1 MPVTRPKSA
10 QFKKLHTCFAK
21 MAYFYP
27 FNTRVTVRYKHIRY
41 VVLLGAVAI
50 LGIIAIQ
57 VYFMKKEWG
66 NKEKQF
72 AQTVTI
78 CLRNVATKI
87 YKINNTMPSVPNP
100 VRQLSSNYF
109 VVDVNSELDANIL
122 EHYLKTEFE
131 RYNIQTDFEYAIYNC
146 ESNVMEYGNY
156 IFHTGKVKED
166 ALSVNLPKYS
176 GYNYYFGVN
185 FPLLN
190 NTIAGDMTLWFF
202 LVGILF
208 VSVIFFAYSIFVILK
223 QKKFSE
229 LQRDFINNMTHEF
242 KTPIASIN
250 IAADVISNPES
261 IHEPARIL
269 TYGSVIKQEVNRLN
283 EQVDKVLQIAH
294 VEKSGFNLRMEAL
307 DLNAIIK
314 KVSENCLAN
323 HDNKILITTELSDD
337 VGLIEGDRM
346 HLTNI
351 FYNLLDNAVKY
362 AGDVPEIRI
371 QTTRRAN
378 KILVTLSDNGPG
390 IARAHQKR
398 VFQKFY
404 RVPTANVHDVKG
416 FGLGLFY
423 VKSICDAH
431 RWKISL
437 DPIPEKGTT
446 FILEITQKQLNG

>member
-1 MPVTRPKSA
+1 MR
-10 QFKKLHTCFAK
+10 F
-21 MAYFYP
+21 
-27 FNTRVTVRYKHIRY
+27 KHIRF
-41 VVLLGAVAI
+41 VVSLGAFAI
-50 LGIIAIQ
+50 IGIIAVQ
-57 VYFMKKEWG
+57 LYFMKKEWS

-78 CLRNVATKI
+78 CLRNVAIKI
-87 YKINNTMPSVPNP
+87 YKFNNTAPSVPNP

-109 VVDVNSELDANIL
+109 VVDVNSEIDANIL
-122 EHYLKTEFE
+122 EHYLKAEFE
-131 RYNIQTDFEYAIYNC
+131 RYNVQTDFEYGIYNC
-146 ESNVMEYGNY
+146 ETNVMEYGNY
-156 IFHTGKVKED
+156 VFYNGKVKQD
-166 ALSVNLPKYS
+166 AISSNLGMYS

-190 NTIAGDMTLWFF
+190 NTIAGDMTIWFF
-202 LVGILF
+202 LVGILA

-223 QKKFSE
+223 QKQLSE

-261 IHEPARIL
+261 IREPSRIL

-283 EQVDKVLQIAH
+283 DQVDKMLQIARI
-294 VEKSGFNLRMEAL
+294 EKSGFHLKMESL
-307 DLNAIIK
+307 DLNAII
-314 KVSENCLAN
+314 SQAIENCLAN
-323 HDNKILITTELSDD
+323 NGSKIKIKSHLAAD
-337 VGLIEGDRM
+337 VGLVEGDRM

-362 AGDVPEIRI
+362 SDDSPEIQI
-371 QTTRRAN
+371 SSVCEQK
-378 KILVTLSDNGPG
+378 KIIISFSDNGPG
-390 IARAHQKR
+390 IARIHQKR

-404 RVPTANVHDVKG
+404 RIPTANVHDVKG

-431 RWKISL
+431 HWKINL
-437 DPIPEKGTT
+437 DPSPAKGTT
-446 FILEITQKQLNG
+446 FILEIPQKPMSK

>member
-1 MPVTRPKSA
+1 MR
-10 QFKKLHTCFAK
+10 F
-21 MAYFYP
+21 
-27 FNTRVTVRYKHIRY
+27 KHIRF
-41 VVLLGAVAI
+41 VVSLGAFAI
-50 LGIIAIQ
+50 IGIIAVQ
-57 VYFMKKEWG
+57 LYFMKKEWS

-78 CLRNVATKI
+78 CLRNVAIKI
-87 YKINNTMPSVPNP
+87 YKFNNTAPSVPNP

-109 VVDVNSELDANIL
+109 VVDVNSEIDANIL
-122 EHYLKTEFE
+122 EHYLKAEFE
-131 RYNIQTDFEYAIYNC
+131 RYNVQTDFEYGIYNC
-146 ESNVMEYGNY
+146 ETNVMEYGNY
-156 IFHTGKVKED
+156 VFYNGKVKQD
-166 ALSVNLPKYS
+166 AISSNLGMYS

-190 NTIAGDMTLWFF
+190 NTIAGDMTIWFF
-202 LVGILF
+202 LVGILA

-223 QKKFSE
+223 QKQLSE

-261 IHEPARIL
+261 IREPSRIL

-283 EQVDKVLQIAH
+283 DQVDKVLQIARI
-294 VEKSGFNLRMEAL
+294 EKSGFHLKMESL
-307 DLNAIIK
+307 DLNAIISQA
-314 KVSENCLAN
+314 VANCLAN
-323 HDNKILITTELSDD
+323 NGSKIKIKSHLAAD
-337 VGLIEGDRM
+337 VGLVEGDRM

-362 AGDVPEIRI
+362 SDDSPEIQI
-371 QTTRRAN
+371 SSVCEQK
-378 KILVTLSDNGPG
+378 KIIISFSDNGPG
-390 IARAHQKR
+390 IARIHQKR

-404 RVPTANVHDVKG
+404 RIPTANVHDVKG

-431 RWKISL
+431 HWKINL
-437 DPIPEKGTT
+437 DPSPAKGTT
-446 FILEITQKQLNG
+446 FILEIPQKPMSK

>member
-1 MPVTRPKSA
+1 MR
-10 QFKKLHTCFAK
+10 F
-21 MAYFYP
+21 
-27 FNTRVTVRYKHIRY
+27 KHIRF
-41 VVLLGAVAI
+41 VVLLGAFAI
-50 LGIIAIQ
+50 IGIIAVQ
-57 VYFMKKEWG
+57 LYFMKKEWS

-78 CLRNVATKI
+78 CLRNVAIKI
-87 YKINNTMPSVPNP
+87 YKFNNTAPSVPNP

-109 VVDVNSELDANIL
+109 VVDVNSEIDANIL
-122 EHYLKTEFE
+122 EHYLKAEFE
-131 RYNIQTDFEYAIYNC
+131 RYNVQTDFEYGIYNC
-146 ESNVMEYGNY
+146 ETNVMEYGNY
-156 IFHTGKVKED
+156 VFYNGKVKQD
-166 ALSVNLPKYS
+166 AISSNLGMYS

-190 NTIAGDMTLWFF
+190 NTIAGDMTIWFF
-202 LVGILF
+202 LVGILA

-223 QKKFSE
+223 QKQLSE

-261 IHEPARIL
+261 IREPSRIL

-283 EQVDKVLQIAH
+283 DQVDKVLQIARI
-294 VEKSGFNLRMEAL
+294 EKRGFHLKMESL
-307 DLNAIIK
+307 DLNAIISQA
-314 KVSENCLAN
+314 VENCLAN
-323 HDNKILITTELSDD
+323 NGSKVKIKSYLVAD
-337 VGLIEGDRM
+337 VGFVEGDRM

-362 AGDVPEIRI
+362 SGDSPEIQI
-371 QTTRRAN
+371 TSVCEQK
-378 KILVTLSDNGPG
+378 KIIISFSDNGPG
-390 IARAHQKR
+390 IARTQQKR

-404 RVPTANVHDVKG
+404 RIPTANVHDVKG

-431 RWKISL
+431 HWKINL
-437 DPIPEKGTT
+437 DPSPSKGTT
-446 FILEITQKQLNG
+446 FILEIPQKLMSK